1 MKKVLRTKLVYN
13 CDKKEDFDYLE
24 RKYINVYNRSYDM
37 YVTAST
43 KEDCERLMESFENY
57 IAKEDIQNSF
67 DSNLE
72 PEQNKDGLWVGAVEI
87 YISNEDISEQKE
99 IIKEAYKIWK
109 QSLTN
114 AVEVKENE
122 EMKKEIKVDRIMET
136 TYEDGTNWVEY
147 RTPQGN
153 FGYEITED
161 YEEGDEEELEREIN
175 DDEITYNG
183 MLDKKHISQCSD
195 YLAEIIEECRQ
206 SDNEMWY
213 VDFEDL
219 KEDLEIDDEEIIK
232 KYLLELQ
239 EEIDKLNLNG
249 YVNTYDSGFAIV
261 VYGGVITKFL
271 F

>member
-67 DSNLE
+67 DSNFE

-136 TYEDGTNWVEY
+136 TYEDGTSWVEY
-147 RTPQGN
+147 RTPQGC

-161 YEEGDEEELEREIN
+161 YEEGDEEELEKEIN
-175 DDEITYNG
+175 KDEVTYNG

-195 YLAEIIEECRQ
+195 FLEEIIEECRQ
-206 SDNEMWY
+206 SDNEMWF
-213 VDFEDL
+213 VEFR
-219 KEDLEIDDEEIIK
+219 DLEKELKTDEKDIIDNFLLKLQKEVHDLGIKDYITFYEGEI
-232 KYLLELQ
+232 
-239 EEIDKLNLNG
+239 
-249 YVNTYDSGFAIV
+249 AIT